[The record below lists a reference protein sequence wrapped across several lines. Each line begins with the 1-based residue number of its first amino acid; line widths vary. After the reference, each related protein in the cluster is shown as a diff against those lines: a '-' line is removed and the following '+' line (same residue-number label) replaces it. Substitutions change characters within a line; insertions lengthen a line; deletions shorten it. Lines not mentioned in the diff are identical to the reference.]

1 MFISKRI
8 CPVKDYKMTLSQFN
22 INFMDFSLANRGLN
36 VYLLQAVI
44 TDECKLVIIMQEVAP
59 AK

>member
-1 MFISKRI
+1 
-8 CPVKDYKMTLSQFN
+8 
-22 INFMDFSLANRGLN
+22 

-59 AK
+59 AKWYVMM

>member
-1 MFISKRI
+1 MFISKLV

-44 TDECKLVIIMQEVAP
+44 TDECKLVILMQ
-59 AK
+59 